1 MAPKHCINVF
11 DAAQMM
17 NFEPAVA
24 AVAGSCFPS
33 GQTAV
38 QTAETVPA
46 QLVRENKQQC
56 PLVQFSAYKATRL
69 SDIVCR
75 RNVRLFSDRV
85 QTLHPQSG
93 DLSGNEKTWFLD
105 RTCKL
110 EPEYVQELV
119 AETKSVRPPGQ
130 WTVTAKLSTVVGQTP
145 EPVDLVSGKG
155 SCCKCI
161 SF

>member
-1 MAPKHCINVF
+1 M
-11 DAAQMM
+11 DD
-17 NFEPAVA
+17 EPAMA
-24 AVAGSCFPS
+24 AVADSCFAS
-33 GQTAV
+33 GQTA
-38 QTAETVPA
+38 AETVPPG
-46 QLVRENKQQC
+46 QVVRESKQQC

-110 EPEYVQELV
+110 EPDYVQELI

-145 EPVDLVSGKG
+145 EPVNLVSSRRSYKRNLL
-155 SCCKCI
+155 
-161 SF
+161 